1 MSFSASAAILGLGL
15 GLLIFYLVRRDQ
27 LYVRDATFW
36 LATAAASAFVALRP
50 SVVDAVGVAVGVA
63 YPPALLLALVCGVLT
78 VKSLILDLTLT
89 QLRREVRRLNQRVAL
104 LDERD

>member
-1 MSFSASAAILGLGL
+1 M
-15 GLLIFYLVRRDQ
+15 YLVRRDQ

-36 LATAAASAFVALRP
+36 LATAVASAVVALRP

-63 YPPALLLALVCGVLT
+63 YPPALLMVLICSILT
-78 VKSLILDLTLT
+78 VKSLISDITLT